1 MESST
6 YLWVRQLTWVGLVTC
21 RDVRTLQTVTY
32 ITLLL
37 CVCVCVFQVA
47 TGNVSDRKASV
58 TASVPELCRPDSRS
72 SDASDLNA
80 STVRLVHAELP
91 IRLVDY

>member
-1 MESST
+1 MGEA
-6 YLWVRQLTWVGLVTC
+6 VDVGGAGDMS
-21 RDVRTLQTVTY
+21 RRAD
-32 ITLLL
+32 ITNRNLHHVAVV